1 MAWYLLVLPC
11 IADALTQTTNGL
23 EALATRGRPPT
34 RIDSPAAQHR
44 EHNVLQENYKDGI
57 CEVNQLQHSITLC
70 ILGALIV
77 PKARA
82 DEWDKKTTLTF
93 NESVP
98 VPGTTLSAGTYV
110 FKLADSSDRTIV
122 QIWNEDETRLIT
134 TILAVADYRAKTPD
148 KTIVSFDE
156 RPAGQPKALRAW
168 FYPGDTSGVELVYPK
183 QRATELAQAN
193 QQPVLSVPEDAT
205 DAASMKTATVEPVA
219 PPRVT
224 AADNPQELME
234 IAQVTAAETEELPH
248 TASAMP
254 SIAMG
259 GLLLLAGAV
268 GLRRLSLNSR

>member
-1 MAWYLLVLPC
+1 MRVVK
-11 IADALTQTTNGL
+11 LTSFSIL
-23 EALATRGRPPT
+23 
-34 RIDSPAAQHR
+34 
-44 EHNVLQENYKDGI
+44 
-57 CEVNQLQHSITLC
+57 ITLC
-70 ILGALIV
+70 VLGALIV

-93 NESVP
+93 NEPVQ

-134 TILAVADYRAKTPD
+134 TLLAVADYRTKTPD

-156 RPAGQPKALRAW
+156 RPAGQPEALRAW
-168 FYPGDTSGVELVYPK
+168 FYPGDNFGVEFVYPK

-193 QQPVLSVPEDAT
+193 QQPVLSAREDAT

-219 PPRVT
+219 PPPVT
-224 AADNPQELME
+224 VADDPQESVE
-234 IAQVTAAETEELPH
+234 IAQVTAVETEELPQ

-259 GLLLLAGAV
+259 GILLLAGAL
-268 GLRRLSLNSR
+268 GIRRLALNSR

>member
-1 MAWYLLVLPC
+1 MGSVR
-11 IADALTQTTNGL
+11 LTSL
-23 EALATRGRPPT
+23 SIL
-34 RIDSPAAQHR
+34 
-44 EHNVLQENYKDGI
+44 
-57 CEVNQLQHSITLC
+57 ITLC
-70 ILGALIV
+70 VLGALII

-82 DEWDKKTTLTF
+82 DGWDKKTKLTF
-93 NESVP
+93 NESVQ

-156 RPAGQPKALRAW
+156 RPAGQPEALRAW
-168 FYPGDTSGVELVYPK
+168 FYPGDTSGVEFVYPK

-193 QQPVLSVPEDAT
+193 QQPVLSVREDAT
-205 DAASMKTATVEPVA
+205 DAASTKTATVEPVA
-219 PPRVT
+219 PPPVK

-234 IAQVTAAETEELPH
+234 IAQVTAVETEELPQ

-259 GLLLLAGAV
+259 GLLLLAGAF
-268 GLRRLSLNSR
+268 GLRRLALNSR